1 MTKEALALVAHTRDT
16 LCLERAMT
24 PEPWKDSTILIV
36 DDEESNIDM
45 LGRVLRRAG
54 YTRVHTTTDPRRV
67 EGMFTELCPDIVLLD
82 LRMPH
87 LGGFELL
94 ERLAPLI
101 PADGFVPILVI
112 SADFSAEAKQRAL
125 SKGAADFLSKPF
137 DSTEVLLR
145 IRNLLEA
152 RHLALAVREQN
163 HALEQRVRE
172 RSRELA
178 QAQIEILD
186 RLALAAEFRDDET
199 RQHTQRVGEMSAR
212 IARALGLAEP
222 FVQLIRLA
230 APLHDLGKIAVPDS
244 ILLKL
249 GKLSIDEF
257 SVIKSHTAIGASIL
271 SGSRYPLLQMA
282 EQIALT
288 HHEHWDGTGYSPGFR
303 GEDIPLVSRIVAVA
317 DVYDALLH
325 ARPYKPAWPKEA
337 AVAEIVKER
346 GKAFDPLV
354 VDALLSVV
362 SEDRVPPPAT
372 TSDT

>member
-1 MTKEALALVAHTRDT
+1 MLPFSGQP
-16 LCLERAMT
+16 MT
-24 PEPWKDSTILIV
+24 PEPWTDSTILIV
-36 DDEESNIDM
+36 DDETSNIEM
-45 LGRVLRRAG
+45 LDRVLRRAG
-54 YTRVHTTTDPRRV
+54 YTHVHTTTDARAV
-67 EGMFTELCPDIVLLD
+67 EQLFRHLRPDIVLLD

-87 LGGFELL
+87 IGGFEVL

-101 PADGFVPILVI
+101 SAEDFVPILVI

-125 SKGAADFLSKPF
+125 SMGAKDFLNKPF
-137 DSTEVLLR
+137 DSIEVLLR

-152 RHLALAVREQN
+152 RHLAIAILEQN
-163 HALEQRVRE
+163 QKLEQRVRE

-199 RQHTQRVGEMSAR
+199 RQHTQRVGEMSAKL
-212 IARALGLAEP
+212 ARALGLAEP

-249 GKLSIDEF
+249 GKLSRDEF
-257 SVIKSHTAIGASIL
+257 SVIKTHTTIGANIL

-288 HHEHWDGTGYSPGFR
+288 HHEHWDGTGYSPGVR
-303 GEDIPLVSRIVAVA
+303 EEEIPLVSRIVAVA

-325 ARPYKPAWPKEA
+325 ARPYKPAWTKDA
-337 AVAEIVKER
+337 AVAEIVRER

-354 VDALLSVV
+354 VDALLTVV
-362 SEDRVPPPAT
+362 GDPAEGRIAPAEGGLPGSISGPPA
-372 TSDT
+372 